1 MNARTAVLGVV
12 LAVVAVVL
20 LVVLSGGD
28 DNSSD
33 STTSGNAV
41 GKETG
46 SGSGGE
52 GNEAEAEPKPEVTTI
67 VVGKDGK
74 PVGGVAEI
82 DVNKGDEVRF
92 KVESAIAEEIHVHGY
107 DLMKDVPAAGAV
119 SFAFPAELE
128 GIFEAELEGQAEQI
142 LELRVEP

>member
-1 MNARTAVLGVV
+1 VVGVV

-20 LVVLSGGD
+20 LIVLSGGD
-28 DNSSD
+28 DSGSD
-33 STTSGNAV
+33 TTTGAA
-41 GKETG
+41 GKE
-46 SGSGGE
+46 SSRDGGE
-52 GNEAEAEPKPEVTTI
+52 TTAKPEVTTI

-92 KVESAIAEEIHVHGY
+92 KVKSAIAEEIHVHGY
-107 DLMKDVPAAGAV
+107 DLMKDVPAGGTV
-119 SFAFPAELE
+119 SFEFPAELE
-128 GIFEAELEGQAEQI
+128 GIFEAELEGEAEQI

>member
-1 MNARTAVLGVV
+1 MNTRTALIGIVLVI
-12 LAVVAVVL
+12 VAVL
-20 LVVLSGGD
+20 LLIVLSGGD

-33 STTSGNAV
+33 TTTSSS
-41 GKETG
+41 TIT
-46 SGSGGE
+46 
-52 GNEAEAEPKPEVTTI
+52 NEAEAKPEVTTI

-92 KVESAIAEEIHVHGY
+92 KVKSAIAEEVHLHGY
-107 DLMKDVPAAGAV
+107 DLMKDVPAGGTV
-119 SFAFPAELE
+119 SFEFPAELE

>member
-1 MNARTAVLGVV
+1 MNARTAVVGAV
-12 LAVVAVVL
+12 LVVVAVVL
-20 LVVLSGGD
+20 LIVLSGGD
-28 DNSSD
+28 DSSD
-33 STTSGNAV
+33 TTTSGSAA
-41 GKETG
+41 GKESNKAG
-46 SGSGGE
+46 GGE
-52 GNEAEAEPKPEVTTI
+52 ATPKPEVTTI

-92 KVESAIAEEIHVHGY
+92 RVKSAIAEEIHVHGY
-107 DLMKDVPAAGAV
+107 DLMKDVPAGGTV

-128 GIFEAELEGQAEQI
+128 GIFEAELEGEAEQI